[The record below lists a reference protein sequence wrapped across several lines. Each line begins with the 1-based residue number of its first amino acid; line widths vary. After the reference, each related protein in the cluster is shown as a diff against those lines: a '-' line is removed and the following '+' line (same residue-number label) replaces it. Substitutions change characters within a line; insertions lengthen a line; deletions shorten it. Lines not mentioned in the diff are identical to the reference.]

1 MAMTRDEVLTWL
13 RGQLVEVLEVDPE
26 EITLETDF
34 AEDLDADSID
44 LIEVVNNLERQFKI
58 VIEEEELY
66 DIATV
71 GQLVDIV
78 ERHQAR
84 AG

>member
-13 RGQLVEVLEVDPE
+13 RGQLVEVLEVDSE

>member
-1 MAMTRDEVLTWL
+1 MTRDEVLAWL
-13 RGQLVEVLEVDPE
+13 RDQLVEVLEVDPE

-44 LIEVVNNLERQFKI
+44 LIEVVNNLEREMKI
-58 VIEEEELY
+58 SIEEEELY

-71 GQLVDIV
+71 GQLIDIV

-84 AG
+84 AS

>member
-1 MAMTRDEVLTWL
+1 MAMTRDEVLIWL
-13 RGQLVEVLEVDPE
+13 RGQLVEVLEVEPDE
-26 EITLETDF
+26 VQEDTDL

-44 LIEVVNNLERQFKI
+44 LIEVINNLERETKI
-58 VIEEEELY
+58 TIEEEELY

-71 GQLVDIV
+71 GQLLDIV

>member
-1 MAMTRDEVLTWL
+1 MAMTRDEVLIWL
-13 RGQLVEVLEVDPE
+13 RGQLVEVLEVEPDE
-26 EITLETDF
+26 VQEDTDF

-44 LIEVVNNLERQFKI
+44 LIEVVNNLEREMKI
-58 VIEEEELY
+58 TIEEEELY

-71 GQLVDIV
+71 GQLLDIV

>member
-1 MAMTRDEVLTWL
+1 MTRDEVLVWL
-13 RGQLVEVLEVDPE
+13 RGQLVEVLEVDPDE
-26 EITLETDF
+26 VAEDTDF

-44 LIEVVNNLERQFKI
+44 LIEVVNNLEREMKI
-58 VIEEEELY
+58 TIEEEELY

-71 GQLVDIV
+71 GQLLDIV